1 MALVGGP
8 PSLTPTLTQTP
19 TPDPNPDPNPNPN
32 PDPDPNPTPHQV
44 LSKLGLL
51 SYLVRHR
58 RAPIFRD
65 AQPIFCG
72 ITIMGGVMGDVTTLS
87 PDP

>member
-1 MALVGGP
+1 MFPAAGREVAH
-8 PSLTPTLTQTP
+8 TTLST
-19 TPDPNPDPNPNPN
+19 PNPNPN
-32 PDPDPNPTPHQV
+32 PNLHPNPNPNPHPNPTPHQV

-72 ITIMGGVMGDVTTLS
+72 ITIMGGVMGDVTPLS
-87 PDP
+87 PEP